1 MTKQCFKC
9 KKTFSTDM
17 FYLGKNNKFY
27 SYCKKCDVQRKIIW
41 QRKNK
46 DKGKKINL
54 DYVNRGDN
62 FIKITIKGIF
72 KHSRMFPK
80 SYTNY
85 ERKGWVPEIT
95 LKEMYEELLLHIQL
109 MKDKFPNTNGRL
121 CRYCEQPW
129 TTIRKGSKKEGVVK
143 SNFSVDRFD
152 TNKTYMKGNIIFCC
166 SRCNMLKNASTKKM
180 WIKFLEIDKELHEEN
195 KTR

>member
-1 MTKQCFKC
+1 MTKQCPRC
-9 KKTFSTDM
+9 KETFSMDM
-17 FYLGKNNKFY
+17 FYLYKNNKFS
-27 SYCKKCDVQRKIIW
+27 SYCKTCDSQRNIIW

-46 DKGKKINL
+46 AKGKKINL
-54 DYVNRGDN
+54 DYINRADN
-62 FIKITIKGIF
+62 FIKITIKSIF
-72 KHSRMFPK
+72 KPSRMFPK

-95 LKEMYEELLLHIQL
+95 LEEMYEELLLHIQL
-109 MKDKFPNTNGRL
+109 MKDKFPETDGKL

-129 TTIRKGSKKEGVVK
+129 TNIRKGSKKEGIAR

-152 TNKTYMKGNIIFCC
+152 TNKTYMKGNVIFCC
-166 SRCNMLKNASTKKM
+166 SRCNMLKNASTKQM